1 MLSLIKYIFGIKW
14 PIGKMFANKKY
25 QLACGSHGNQKNL
38 STHGNNFKLI
48 HGTLYFRPDRLNTER
63 ETVTP

>member
-1 MLSLIKYIFGIKW
+1 M
-14 PIGKMFANKKY
+14 ANLKKCL
-25 QLACGSHGNQKNL
+25 QTKAHLLACGSHDNQGNL

-63 ETVTP
+63 ETLAP